1 MTARNKTN
9 RTPKSSRARIRRLA
23 RKQAT
28 KLNFEALEPKHML
41 AAVTVGNATD
51 DGQRDCEHVFHYGVD
66 GQRRRRWNLITRSD
80 RGDQQ
85 YLGRG
90 HDHVRQF
97 ADGRN
102 DHAGR
107 QPAGH

>member
-9 RTPKSSRARIRRLA
+9 RTPKSSRARNRRLA

-51 DGQRDCEHVFHYGVD
+51 VFNAPEHFFDHGVD
-66 GQRRRRWNLITRSD
+66 GQRRRRWDLIARSD

-85 YLGRG
+85 YVRRG

-102 DHAGR
+102 DHAGW